1 LSLALGFAGAVGLV
15 WLMGLILPLVI
26 PGVGMTLTQ
35 AGLLRF
41 ILASLV
47 IGVAAA
53 LIPAWQVA
61 RLDPAEVFR
70 G

>member
-1 LSLALGFAGAVGLV
+1 
-15 WLMGLILPLVI
+15 
-26 PGVGMTLTQ
+26 MTLTQ
-35 AGLLRF
+35 AGLLRV